1 MNLQLFNLP
10 TNSMAVCGD
19 MVNKKDSHFDEELC
33 RRWMQL
39 IPCLSVAVVSES
51 LVEKLGSEML
61 AFLD

>member
-1 MNLQLFNLP
+1 
-10 TNSMAVCGD
+10 MAVCGD